1 MDDYEVG
8 TGEHMQRAFKARAD
22 QWSNTSHGEVTKNSR
37 WWSFEARGKQ
47 FLSQKTLTLYVC
59 IYIGF
64 KRKWWQCLEDTPL
77 VDYIIFGESYSE
89 FVEVDDD
96 GDIDDDGDSS
106 PSPDDCDPDAD
117 RRELGA

>member
-8 TGEHMQRAFKARAD
+8 TDEHMQRAFKACAD

-47 FLSQKTLTLYVC
+47 FLSQKTQTLYVC
-59 IYIGF
+59 MHIGF

-77 VDYIIFGESYSE
+77 GDYSIFGES
-89 FVEVDDD
+89 
-96 GDIDDDGDSS
+96 DS
-106 PSPDDCDPDAD
+106 
-117 RRELGA
+117 